1 MALVPFDD
9 RDGVIWLDG
18 VLVPWR
24 DARLHVLTHAL
35 HYASAVFEGERAYG
49 GQVFHEAEHT
59 DRLMASARIMGFE
72 IPWSAAQIIEARHAT
87 LAANGFTGGDA
98 YIRPIAWRGAEM
110 MGVAAQ
116 HNTIHLA
123 IACWQWPS
131 YFSPEKKM
139 EGIRLTIGEWR
150 RPDPRTAPVHAKAAG
165 LYMIATLNKH
175 AAEGAGYED
184 SLMLDWRGQI
194 AEATGANV
202 FFVIDGAIHTPKPD
216 CFLDG
221 ITRRAVMEMARKRQ
235 MTVIERAMQPEDMA
249 KATECFLTGT
259 AAEIT
264 PVRQI
269 GEYGFKPGQVCKAL
283 LEEFGTAVRAPV
295 KAAA

>member
-18 VLVPWR
+18 ALVPWR
-24 DARLHVLTHAL
+24 DAKLHVLTHAL
-35 HYASAVFEGERAYG
+35 HYASAVFEGERSYS
-49 GQVFHEAEHT
+49 GQVFHEAQHT
-59 DRLMASARIMGFE
+59 ERLLASARIMGFE
-72 IPWSAAQIIEARHAT
+72 IPWSPAQITEARAAT
-87 LAANGFTGGDA
+87 LAANGFSGGDA
-98 YIRPIAWRGAEM
+98 YVRPIAWRGAEM

-139 EGIRLTIGEWR
+139 QGIRLNIGEWR
-150 RPDPRTAPVHAKAAG
+150 RPDPRTAPVKAKAAG

-175 AAEGAGYED
+175 AAEAAGFED
-184 SLMLDWRGQI
+184 SLMLDYRGLV

-202 FFVIDGAIHTPKPD
+202 FFVIDGAIHTPTPD

-221 ITRRAVMEMARKRQ
+221 ITRRAVMDMARARQLTVHERAIQPEEMAR
-235 MTVIERAMQPEDMA
+235 
-249 KATECFLTGT
+249 ATECFLTGT

-269 GEYGFKPGQVCKAL
+269 GEYSFTPGQVCKAL
-283 LEEFGTAVRAPV
+283 LEEFGTAVRKPA

>member
-1 MALVPFDD
+1 MPIIPFDD

-18 VLVPWR
+18 ALVPWR
-24 DARLHVLTHAL
+24 EAKLHVLTHAL

-49 GQVFHEAEHT
+49 GRVFHEAAHSE
-59 DRLMASARIMGFE
+59 RLLASARIMGFE
-72 IPWSAAQIIEARHAT
+72 IPFSAAEITAARRAT
-87 LAANGFTGGDA
+87 LDANGFANEDA
-98 YIRPIAWRGAEM
+98 YIRPIAWRGSEM

-116 HNTIHLA
+116 NNRIHLA

-139 EGIRLTIGEWR
+139 QGIRLTMGEWR

-175 AAEGAGYED
+175 AAEAAGFED
-184 SLMLDWRGQI
+184 SLMLDWRGQV

-202 FFVIDGAIHTPKPD
+202 FFVIDGEVHTPTPD
-216 CFLDG
+216 CFLNG
-221 ITRRAVMEMARKRQ
+221 ITRQAVIALARKRQ
-235 MTVIERAMQPEDMA
+235 MKVVERAIQPEEMA
-249 KATECFLTGT
+249 MASECFLTGT

-269 GEYGFKPGQVCKAL
+269 GDYGFTPGTVCKTL
-283 LEEFGTAVRAPV
+283 LEDFGTATR
-295 KAAA
+295 AAA

>member
-18 VLVPWR
+18 ALVPWR
-24 DARLHVLTHAL
+24 EAKLHMLTHAL

-49 GQVFHEAEHT
+49 GQVFHEQEHT
-59 DRLMASARIMGFE
+59 DRLLASARIMGFE

-87 LAANGFTGGDA
+87 LAANGFSGGDA

-150 RPDPRTAPVHAKAAG
+150 RPDPRTAPVHAKASG

-221 ITRRAVMEMARKRQ
+221 ITRRAVMEMARARQ
-235 MTVIERAMQPEDMA
+235 MTVIERAMQPEEMA
-249 KATECFLTGT
+249 RASECFLTGT

-269 GEYGFKPGQVCKAL
+269 GEYSFRPGQVCKTL
-283 LEEFGTAVRAPV
+283 LEDFGVAVRAPV

>member
-1 MALVPFDD
+1 VPTNPFHD

-18 VLVPWR
+18 ALVPWR
-24 DARLHVLTHAL
+24 DARMHVLTHAL

-49 GQVFHEAEHT
+49 GNVFHEAEHT
-59 DRLMASARIMGFE
+59 QRLLASGRIMGFE
-72 IPWSAAQIIEARHAT
+72 IPWSAQAITEARRAT
-87 LAANGFTGGDA
+87 LVANGFGEADA
-98 YIRPIAWRGAEM
+98 YIRPIAWRGSEM
-110 MGVAAQ
+110 MGVSAQ

-139 EGIRLTIGEWR
+139 QGIRLAMGEWR

-175 AAEGAGYED
+175 AAEGAGFED
-184 SLMLDWRGQI
+184 ALMLDWRGQV
-194 AEATGANV
+194 AEATGANI
-202 FFVIDGAIHTPKPD
+202 FFVIDGEVHTPTPD
-216 CFLDG
+216 CFLNG
-221 ITRRAVMEMARKRQ
+221 ITRQAVIGMARTRQMKVVERAIQPEEMAR
-235 MTVIERAMQPEDMA
+235 AS
-249 KATECFLTGT
+249 ECFLTGT

-269 GEYGFKPGQVCKAL
+269 GDYQFTPGVVCKTL
-283 LEEFGTAVRAPV
+283 LEDFDVATR
-295 KAAA
+295 KAA

>member
-1 MALVPFDD
+1 MAIVPFDD
-9 RDGVIWLDG
+9 RDGVIWMDG
-18 VLVPWR
+18 ALVPWR
-24 DARLHVLTHAL
+24 DAKLHLLTHAL
-35 HYASAVFEGERAYG
+35 HYASAVFEGERSYG
-49 GQVFHEAEHT
+49 GTVFHEAEHT
-59 DRLMASARIMGFE
+59 ARLLASGRIMGFE
-72 IPWSAAQIIEARHAT
+72 IPWSAEQINDARRAT
-87 LAANGFTGGDA
+87 LEGNGFAKADA
-98 YIRPIAWRGAEM
+98 YIRPIAWRGSEM

-116 HNTIHLA
+116 QNKIHLA

-139 EGIRLTIGEWR
+139 EGIRLTIGDWR

-175 AAEGAGYED
+175 AAEAAGFED
-184 SLMLDWRGQI
+184 SLMLDYRGRI

-202 FFVIDGAIHTPKPD
+202 FFVFDGEVHTPTPD

-235 MTVIERAMQPEDMA
+235 MKVVERAIEPEEMA
-249 KATECFLTGT
+249 RASECFLTGT

-269 GEYGFKPGQVCKAL
+269 GSYNFKPGSVCKAL
-283 LEEFGTAVRAPV
+283 LDEFGSATRM
-295 KAAA
+295 AA